1 MVDMKAKLLL
11 TIVDED
17 KEREA
22 ANIYRKSK
30 IPFKFVLHGRGSA
43 SSSILNYFGLS
54 ESQKSLIVGVV
65 SDNYELQ
72 ILEILN
78 NKLKLSES
86 GNGITISI
94 PISSSNR
101 YVYERLVRE
110 SKVEGEKINM
120 VKKQKYHLIFTIIQ
134 EGFFEKVM
142 DIAKS
147 HGASGGT
154 LINGRGL
161 GNKEVTKFLGFA
173 IEPEKDIVLMV
184 VDEKHKNSIMEA
196 ITDNFGIKTAGRGI
210 CFSVP
215 VDNAIG
221 LEGIVD

>member
-1 MVDMKAKLLL
+1 MVDMKAKLLV

-17 KEREA
+17 RERKTTD
-22 ANIYRKSK
+22 IYRKTN
-30 IPFKFVLHGRGSA
+30 IPFKFVIHGRGSA

-54 ESQKSLIVGVV
+54 EKQKSLVVGLVNE
-65 SDNYELQ
+65 DNELQ
-72 ILEILN
+72 ILNLLN
-78 NKLKLSES
+78 EKLNFNEA

-101 YVYERLVRE
+101 YVYERLVSE
-110 SKVEGEKINM
+110 SILEGEKINM

-142 DIAKS
+142 NVAKS

-154 LINGRGL
+154 LVNGRGL
-161 GNKEVTKFLGFA
+161 SNKEVTKFLGFA

-184 VDEKHKNSIMEA
+184 VDEKHKNSIMGA

-221 LEGIVD
+221 LEGFID